1 MHRHEERRVLAHTAE
16 QMFDLVADVEKYP
29 EFLPWCVGLRVVSR
43 DEAGLSADLL
53 IGYKV
58 IREKFASKVTLERP
72 KHIEVSYLGG
82 PLKHLH
88 NSWDF
93 TDNED
98 GSCTV
103 DFVIEFA
110 FRSSLFER
118 MIGGF
123 FDEIVHRMV
132 AAFVTR
138 ADEVYG
144 SEQRMH
150 KL

>member
-43 DEAGLSADLL
+43 DETSLSADLL

-58 IREKFASKVTLERP
+58 LREKFASKVTFRRP
-72 KHIEVSYLGG
+72 EHIEVSYVAG

-93 TDNED
+93 VDNGD

-110 FRSSLFER
+110 FKSGLFER
-118 MIGGF
+118 MIGGL
-123 FDEIVHRMV
+123 FDEIVHHMV

-144 SEQRMH
+144 SEQRLH

>member
-1 MHRHEERRVLAHTAE
+1 MHRHEERRVLAHTVE

-43 DEAGLSADLL
+43 DETSLSADLL

-58 IREKFASKVTLERP
+58 IREKFASKVMFTRP
-72 KHIEVSYLGG
+72 THIEVSYIAG

-88 NSWDF
+88 NTWDF
-93 TDNED
+93 IDN
-98 GSCTV
+98 GNGTSTLN
-103 DFVIEFA
+103 FVIEFA
-110 FRSSLFER
+110 FRSALFER

-144 SEQRMH
+144 LEQRLH

>member
-43 DEAGLSADLL
+43 DETSLSADLL

-58 IREKFASKVTLERP
+58 LREKFASKVSLRRPER
-72 KHIEVSYLGG
+72 IEVSYIAG

-93 TDNED
+93 VDNGD

-103 DFVIEFA
+103 NFVIEFA
-110 FRSSLFER
+110 FKSVLFER
-118 MIGGF
+118 MIGGL

-132 AAFVTR
+132 AAFVAR
-138 ADEVYG
+138 ADDVYG
-144 SEQRMH
+144 SEQRLH